1 MEQWKGKNNKMTTFN
16 TRLAT
21 KNDVEGILALQTLNL
36 FANLSE
42 AERQEGFVTTPFTVE
57 QIEALLAEDG
67 VFVADMNHKI
77 VGYAY
82 AGSWQYFSQW
92 PIFPF
97 MVSRF
102 PDCPFRGEVLT
113 MENSFQY
120 GPVCIDHSL
129 RGTDAFSRL
138 FAAMRKGMSDRYPI
152 GGTFINQINARSVKA
167 HTQKLDLEIIDDFG
181 FNGQR
186 YFGLAFFTEV

>member
-1 MEQWKGKNNKMTTFN
+1 MT

-21 KNDVEGILALQTLNL
+21 QHDIEGILELQALNL
-36 FANLSE
+36 FANLNE
-42 AERQEGFVTTPFTVE
+42 VERQQGFVTTPFTVA
-57 QIEALLAEDG
+57 QIEAILSEDG
-67 VFVADMNHKI
+67 VFVADVDGKI

-92 PIFPF
+92 PIFEY

-102 PDCPFRGEVLT
+102 EQSPFRGQVLT
-113 MENSFQY
+113 VDNSFQY

-129 RGTDAFSRL
+129 RGTDAFPRL
-138 FAAMRKGMSDRYPI
+138 FAEMRAGMSNRYAI
-152 GGTFINQINARSVKA
+152 GGTFINQINIRSVKA

-186 YFGLAFFTEV
+186 YFGLAFFTNEK